1 MKIISIAALAVA
13 LSGSVAF
20 AKGHMPA
27 SGNGQGAGEG
37 RTGVA
42 FEVSKS
48 QNGLRDPDFANA
60 ASTLDKTSDTRG
72 WGQQGGLN
80 TGPSNA
86 QNGE

>member
-1 MKIISIAALAVA
+1 MKVITIAALAVA
-13 LSGSVAF
+13 LSGSLAF

-27 SGNGQGAGEG
+27 SENGKGEGKG

-48 QNGLRDPDFANA
+48 QNGAREPGFANV

-72 WGQQGGLN
+72 WGQAGGLN